1 MTPWAELLLRPTATD
16 DEVRARFHVLARDQH
31 PDRPGAGGLEGARWH
46 ALVQAYSQVKAGP
59 LRAAWERQQ
68 ALLSG
73 RCAKCQGVG
82 VVGGRLGK
90 PVKICAVCQGKGRR
104 VI

>member
-16 DEVRARFHVLARDQH
+16 DEVRARFHVLARAQH
-31 PDRPGAGGLEGARWH
+31 PDRPGAGGLEGPRWGV
-46 ALVQAYSQVKAGP
+46 LVQAYGLVKTAA
-59 LRAAWERQQ
+59 LRASWARRQ

-73 RCAKCQGVG
+73 RCAKCQGSG
-82 VVGGRLGK
+82 VTGGRLGK
-90 PVKICAVCQGKGRR
+90 PVKICPACCGEGRR

>member
-1 MTPWAELLLRPTATD
+1 VTPWAELLLRPSSTD
-16 DEVRARFHVLARDQH
+16 DEVRARFHGLARAQH
-31 PDRPGAGGLEGARWH
+31 PDRPGAEGLEGPRW
-46 ALVQAYSQVKAGP
+46 AAVTKAYGQVKTVA

-73 RCAKCQGVG
+73 CCPTCRGTG
-82 VVGGRLGK
+82 IVGGRLGK
-90 PVKICAVCQGKGRR
+90 AIKICPVCHGEGRR